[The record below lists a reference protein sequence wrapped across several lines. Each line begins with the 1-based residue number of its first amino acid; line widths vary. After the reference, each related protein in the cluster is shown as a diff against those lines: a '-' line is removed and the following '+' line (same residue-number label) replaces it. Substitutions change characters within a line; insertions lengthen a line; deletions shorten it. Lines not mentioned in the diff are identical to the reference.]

1 MPQLSSTPKSSE
13 QRSLLDNLRELH
25 AGKRPAKPPRA
36 TPADADGSAF
46 DFSTHPAYS
55 EVKIAKAAGTA
66 LGLRS
71 PFFRV
76 AEAVEG
82 TGIKIDGRW
91 VKNFASYDYLSLNR
105 SEAVR
110 ERACAAIGEWGVSA
124 TASRLVG
131 GERTLHADLETRL
144 ARFIGT
150 EAALAMVSGHAT
162 NLAVIKT
169 LLGANDLVLVDSLA
183 HNSIYEGIRA
193 SGAAHATFPHN
204 DFRWV
209 DDHLSD
215 MRSRFNNVLI
225 VVEGLYSMDGDV
237 PDLAGFVQV
246 KKRHGAWLM
255 VDEAH
260 SLGVLGATG
269 RGICEA
275 QSIAPEQVEV
285 IMGTLSKSFCSC
297 GGFIAGSHALID
309 LLRYRAPGF
318 VYSVGLSS
326 PNAAAASAALD
337 QLDAEPE
344 RVRELRTL
352 CLAFREKAT
361 ALGLDVGES
370 QGYAICPVII
380 ADSLKAVWIANRLL
394 DAGFNVL
401 PIIAPAVP
409 DKSARLRFFLNRAH
423 DEASIDAVL
432 AATAA
437 LREKVNSM
445 SITEMAAG

>member
-1 MPQLSSTPKSSE
+1 MPQPNSNPKTTE
-13 QRSLLDNLRELH
+13 RRSLLDNLREIH
-25 AGKRPAKPPRA
+25 AAKRPVAPARA
-36 TPADADGSAF
+36 AQPQAEGGAY
-46 DFSTHPAYS
+46 DFSGHPAYS
-55 EVKIAKAAGTA
+55 EVRIAKAAGDA

-82 TGIKIDGRW
+82 TKIRIDGRW
-91 VKNFASYDYLSLNR
+91 LHNFASYDYLSLNR
-105 SEAVR
+105 SDAVR
-110 ERACAAIGEWGVSA
+110 DRASAAIGEWGVSA

-131 GERTLHADLETRL
+131 GERVLHADLEARL

-169 LLGANDLVLVDSLA
+169 LLGANDLILVDSLA

-225 VVEGLYSMDGDV
+225 VVEGLYSMDGDA

-260 SLGVLGATG
+260 SIGVLGATG
-269 RGICEA
+269 RGICE
-275 QSIAPEQVEV
+275 EQGISPDQIEV

-309 LLRYRAPGF
+309 LMRYRAPGF

-326 PNAAAASAALD
+326 PNAAAASAAVD
-337 QLDAEPE
+337 QLEAEPE
-344 RVRELRTL
+344 RVRELRDL
-352 CLAFREKAT
+352 CLSFRDKAT

-370 QGYAICPVII
+370 QGYAICPII
-380 ADSLKAVWIANRLL
+380 IGDSLKAVWMANKLMEE
-394 DAGFNVL
+394 GFNVL

-423 DEASIDAVL
+423 DEAAIDAVL
-432 AATAA
+432 ATTAA
-437 LREKVNSM
+437 LRDRVKSM
-445 SITEMAAG
+445 SVTEMAAG